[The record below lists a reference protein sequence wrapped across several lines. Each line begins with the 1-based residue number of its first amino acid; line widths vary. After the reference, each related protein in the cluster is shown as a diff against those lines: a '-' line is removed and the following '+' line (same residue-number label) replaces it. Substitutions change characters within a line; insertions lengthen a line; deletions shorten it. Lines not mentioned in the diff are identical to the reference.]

1 MGESNTKFF
10 TFHATSACPGNMDC
24 FLSFLSQYW
33 LFAWYILTCRTLSH
47 PEDYLFSSV
56 YTISYP
62 FSFLS
67 PFIDIWSK
75 PPLSTAP
82 FLQDPSILFSS
93 LQYWNYSLCGLI
105 ISNCQIYVLS
115 LHSLWVLH
123 HLNTCEYFL
132 PFLCFPHCRSVTL
145 YYPHDYATLQVT
157 LFSFVDA
164 SLFFWLPLNLQ
175 ELSRVLFGP
184 LFSL

>member
-1 MGESNTKFF
+1 
-10 TFHATSACPGNMDC
+10 MDC

-123 HLNTCEYFL
+123 HLNACEYFL
-132 PFLCFPHCRSVTL
+132 PFFVFSSLPICYFILPSWLCYFASNFIFLCWC
-145 YYPHDYATLQVT
+145 
-157 LFSFVDA
+157 LF
-164 SLFFWLPLNLQ
+164 
-175 ELSRVLFGP
+175 VL
-184 LFSL
+184 LTTS